1 MMRALYAAISGLRV
15 HQQLLDVTANNIA
28 NVNTI
33 GYKSARATFKDAL
46 VQTLKSA
53 SAPANGGLGGANAVQ
68 IGLGAQ
74 LGSIDNVVTQ
84 GAIQTTGGPYD
95 LAIQGKGWFQVSS
108 DPANASATVYYT
120 RAGNFTR
127 DADGNL
133 VNPDGYYL
141 VGVQNGSGT
150 KITIPADARSVA
162 IDPSG
167 TVAVVDANGQTTTY
181 TIQLATFPNDAGLE
195 RVGNNLWQ
203 ASNNSGA
210 ATLGNPQTSGLGTI
224 TPGAVEMSNVDL
236 ALEFTA
242 MIAAQ
247 RGFQANSRVISTG
260 DDMLQE
266 LVNLKR

>member
-1 MMRALYAAISGLRV
+1 MMRSLYAAISGLRV

-46 VQTLKSA
+46 LQTLKGAAAPVA
-53 SAPANGGLGGANAVQ
+53 SGLGGTNPVQ
-68 IGLGAQ
+68 IGLGVQ

-84 GAIQTTGGPYD
+84 GAIQTTGGPFD
-95 LAIQGKGWFQVSS
+95 LAIQGKGWFQVST
-108 DPANASATVYYT
+108 DPASSSAPVYYT

-127 DADGNL
+127 DANGNL

-141 VGVQNGSGT
+141 VGSLNNANS
-150 KITIPADARSVA
+150 KITVPADARSVS

-167 TVAVVDANGQTTTY
+167 TVTVVDASGQTTTY
-181 TIQLATFPNDAGLE
+181 TIQLAAFPNDAGLE

-203 ASNNSGA
+203 ASPNSGT
-210 ATLGNPQTSGLGTI
+210 ATVGNPQSSGLGSI
-224 TPGAVEMSNVDL
+224 TPGAIEMSNVDL
-236 ALEFTA
+236 ALEFTT

-260 DDMLQE
+260 DEMLQE
-266 LVNLKR
+266 LVNLRR

>member
-1 MMRALYAAISGLRV
+1 MMRSLYAAISGLRV

-46 VQTLKSA
+46 TQTLKGA
-53 SAPANGGLGGANAVQ
+53 AAPVSGGLGGANPVQ
-68 IGLGAQ
+68 IGLGVQ
-74 LGSIDNVVTQ
+74 LGSIDNVITQ

-108 DPANASATVYYT
+108 DPASSSATVYYT

-127 DADGNL
+127 DANGDL
-133 VNPDGYYL
+133 VNADGYYL
-141 VGVQNGSGT
+141 VGYNGSTNT
-150 KITIPADARSVA
+150 KITIPADAKSVS
-162 IDPSG
+162 IDPTG
-167 TVAVVDANGQTTTY
+167 TVTVVDANSQTTTY
-181 TIQLATFPNDAGLE
+181 TIRLAAFPNDAGLE

-210 ATLGNPQTSGLGTI
+210 PTVGAPQSPGFGSL
-224 TPGAVEMSNVDL
+224 TPGAIEMSNVDL
-236 ALEFTA
+236 ALEFTT
-242 MIAAQ
+242 MISAQ

-266 LVNLKR
+266 LVNLRR